1 MKKLAEKRVI
11 RDCIHG
17 YIHIDDQII
26 WDCINTRE
34 FQRLRRIRQLGST
47 LMVFPCGEHSR
58 ATHSFGTYEVARRMI
73 NEVDGLKDV
82 LTEREQIV
90 LMLAALLHDIG
101 HASFSH
107 SFEHIMHRSHEDYTI
122 QIITGD
128 SEVYDVLRREDEK
141 LPQEVA
147 AVINHTHPNRILTQL
162 ISSQLDADR
171 LDYLLRDSY
180 FTGTSYGQVDLDRI
194 LRTMRVSNG
203 LITVKESSIYTVENY
218 IMARYHMYWQVYY
231 HPNSRSYDVI
241 LRSLFTRLR
250 DLYQQDPAIA
260 EEYPMYRSLLANETL
275 SNDDLYQLD
284 DPTVI
289 YSFHLME
296 NSSDPILKD
305 LAHRVLNRDLFE
317 YSHRDQLEQLQKKSA
332 AAGYDPRYY
341 VVVDHQ
347 SQVPYL
353 PYSGSSSSNSQCIWM
368 LTGEGVKELSQVSD
382 VVASLSYIDEQDER
396 VFHPRELHDD

>member
-1 MKKLAEKRVI
+1 MEKLKEKRVI

-17 YIHIDDQII
+17 YIHIEYKVI

-47 LMVFPCGEHSR
+47 LVVFPCGEHTR

-73 NEVDGLKDV
+73 EEVEGLKEA
-82 LTEREQIV
+82 LTEREQVV

-101 HASFSH
+101 HAPFSH
-107 SFEHIMHRSHEDYTI
+107 SFESVMGGNHEDYTV
-122 QIITGD
+122 QIISGD
-128 SEVYDVLRREDEK
+128 SEVYDVLSAVDDR
-141 LPQEVA
+141 LPREVA
-147 AVINHTHPNRILTQL
+147 SVINHTHPKRLMSQL

-194 LRTMRVSNG
+194 LRTMRVKDG
-203 LITVKESSIYTVENY
+203 RMTIKESSIYTVENY

-250 DLYQQDPAIA
+250 DMYARRPDIVSK
-260 EEYPMYRSLLANETL
+260 YPMYRALLSKPKL
-275 SNDDLYQLD
+275 SNDDLYELD

-296 NSSDPILKD
+296 KSNDRILSD
-305 LAHRVLNRDLFE
+305 LARRILNRDLFE
-317 YSHRDQLEQLQKKSA
+317 YSSKSRKDEL
-332 AAGYDPRYY
+332 GRMCSLRRIEPKYY
-341 VVVDHQ
+341 LVVDHQ
-347 SQVPYL
+347 SQAPYL
-353 PYSGSSSSNSQCIWM
+353 PYTGNNTSQCIWM
-368 LTGEGVKELSQVSD
+368 LTSEGIKELSEVSD

-396 VFHPRELHDD
+396 VFYPKEIEQ